1 MSRRPRRVGDGPSAS
16 TSNHAIERQPFR
28 WDTNRFYA
36 RLGLTPEASR
46 VEIARSFIEH
56 GGHGSSA
63 MTTAITLLLNKQ
75 SRRFYDALIIG
86 SFWGG
91 DEALQ
96 HHRLDPGASEFQ
108 MGQPEWSVYADH
120 DVSDDEA
127 HSLSP
132 DWRTRIGF
140 LLWRSGVSV
149 RFSLGVTNG
158 DPRLE
163 VIGYEIVIF
172 LPLAVKP
179 EWEYAA
185 TIAEH
190 MLSMLNANQS
200 TSVS

>member
-1 MSRRPRRVGDGPSAS
+1 MSRRPRRVGNGPSAS
-16 TSNHAIERQPFR
+16 SSSHAVERQPFR
-28 WDTNRFYA
+28 WDTNQFYA

-56 GGHGSSA
+56 GGHASSA

-75 SRRFYDALIIG
+75 SRRFYDALILG

-96 HHRLDPGASEFQ
+96 HHRLDPGASQFQ
-108 MGQPEWSVYADH
+108 FEEPEWSVYADH
-120 DVSDDEA
+120 DVSDEEA
-127 HSLSP
+127 ISLSP
-132 DWRTRIGF
+132 EWRTRIGL
-140 LLWRSGVSV
+140 LLWQSRTAVS
-149 RFSLGVTNG
+149 FSLGVTNG
-158 DPRLE
+158 DPRME

-172 LPLAVKP
+172 LPLAVQP

-185 TIAEH
+185 SIAQH
-190 MLSMLNANQS
+190 LLAMLKANQS